1 MKILLIEVKPGN
13 DFKSHRSL
21 DKIRAVKDWQ
31 GAKSLVFCK
40 GNVERDGE
48 LYYLPWY
55 MLMFIG
61 QDKESPALIHKVD
74 LSKLTLDYRNLP

>member
-48 LYYLPWY
+48 LYYLPW
-55 MLMFIG
+55 F
-61 QDKESPALIHKVD
+61 
-74 LSKLTLDYRNLP
+74 SKQSQRTEPFYDHRIPTTTH